1 MTDPFAEVTVLTRDI
16 SSGRI
21 HRRLL
26 VNDQLIPYGGEAD
39 NLDQAGK
46 YEIVTADDLANAEP
60 EGLCERCFPDVPEDA
75 A

>member
-1 MTDPFAEVTVLTRDI
+1 MDTVLTRDI

-26 VNDQLIPYGGEAD
+26 VNDRLVPYGGESD
-39 NLDQAGK
+39 NLDDAGK
-46 YEIVTADDLANAEP
+46 YEVINAEDLANAEP
-60 EGLCERCFPDVPEDA
+60 DQLCLRCFPDIGDAGDA